1 MSLWLTLGSITFKRE
16 FNDSGHSFRGYFLS
30 RLIELDSDE
39 ARALP
44 VKARGPAEGLERYAV
59 VLLLLLAAVG
69 FALRAVGVG
78 QVGLAEDEINKLEAV
93 RAYERGDFTENAEHP
108 MVMKALIYASVR
120 AGDAWNARGPEGD
133 RLRLLVISD
142 EAAVRL
148 PNILFG
154 TLTIFPV
161 FLLTTA
167 FFGRRTGLVTAALWA
182 TGVGA
187 VTYNRVAKEDTLLV
201 FFMLFALYF
210 YIRAKRTSGFDPATK
225 KRNYILSGVSWGL
238 MFASKYFPHYF
249 GLNMLYHY
257 LFHVRTRE
265 AGEPRGNTPIIFYIV
280 VVVTFLLVNPAVLS
294 PKTWAYLS
302 AYSSE
307 QLLTHHGYLLGET
320 LYHNVVSK
328 GPFGATPVYFY
339 VLYLVTKTPPLVLFA
354 FGAGLVA
361 LWRRRREPGAA
372 FLLFMLFFWIV
383 PYSLMGAKW
392 LRYTLSLMP
401 FVYMTAAVGV
411 VALTRWLVELL
422 KAGRSPGLAACVGAA
437 SLALFVG
444 VPAWAAARA
453 APHYALY
460 TNALV
465 PRPAGYYFPHDEL
478 YDDGLR
484 EAIKYVADHAPPGAT
499 LAHETPGVVSHYL
512 ARFGREDLRLRV
524 ISDPQFDVTS
534 EPGPVYAI
542 LQRGRTYFENR
553 EAMGRVRASF
563 KPETQIV
570 IDGVVAAEVYSK
582 R

>member
-1 MSLWLTLGSITFKRE
+1 M
-16 FNDSGHSFRGYFLS
+16 S
-30 RLIELDSDE
+30 RLIELDSE
-39 ARALP
+39 GARTSTAAARAHGL
-44 VKARGPAEGLERYAV
+44 GGDLERYAV
-59 VLLLLLAAVG
+59 VVLLLLAAVG
-69 FALRAVGVG
+69 FALRVSGVG
-78 QVGLAEDEINKLEAV
+78 QIGLAEDEINKLEAV
-93 RAYERGDFTENAEHP
+93 RAYDRGDFTENAEHP
-108 MVMKALIYASVR
+108 MLMKALIYISVR
-120 AGDAWNARGPEGD
+120 AADAWNARAAEGG
-133 RLRLLVISD
+133 RLRRLDIGD

-154 TLTIFPV
+154 TLTVFPI

-167 FFGRRTGLVTAALWA
+167 FFGRRTGLVAAALWA

-187 VTYNRVAKEDTLLV
+187 ITYNRVAKEDTLLV

-210 YIRAKRTSGFDPATK
+210 YIRAKRASGFEPKTK
-225 KRNYILSGVSWGL
+225 KRSYILSGVAWGL

-257 LFHVRTRE
+257 LFHVRLRKP
-265 AGEPRGNTPIIFYIV
+265 GEPRGNTPFVFYVVIFA
-280 VVVTFLLVNPAVLS
+280 TFMLVNPAVLS

-307 QLLTHHGYLLGET
+307 QLLTHHGYLMGET

-328 GPFGATPVYFY
+328 APFGATPVYFY
-339 VLYLVTKTPPLVLFA
+339 LLYLVTKTPPLVLFA
-354 FGAGLVA
+354 LVAGLVA
-361 LWRRRREPGAA
+361 LWRGRREPGAA
-372 FLLFMLFFWIV
+372 FLLFMLLFWLV

-411 VALTRWLVELL
+411 VALTRWLVEWL
-422 KAGRSPGLAACVGAA
+422 KAGRRSGLAAWVSAA

-444 VPAWAAARA
+444 VPAWGAARA

-460 TNALV
+460 TNALA

-499 LAHETPGVVSHYL
+499 LAHETPGVVQHYL
-512 ARFGREDLRLRV
+512 ARFGREDLRSQV
-524 ISDPQFDVTS
+524 ISDPRFDVTN
-534 EPGPVYAI
+534 EPGPLYVI
-542 LQRGRTYFENR
+542 LQRGRTYFENQA
-553 EAMGRVRASF
+553 EMERVRADF

-570 IDGVVAAEVYSK
+570 IDGVVAAEVYLK
-582 R
+582 K

>member
-1 MSLWLTLGSITFKRE
+1 MMLNKNNPR
-16 FNDSGHSFRGYFLS
+16 R
-30 RLIELDSDE
+30 
-39 ARALP
+39 P
-44 VKARGPAEGLERYAV
+44 ERYV
-59 VLLLLLAAVG
+59 VVVLLLLAAVG
-69 FALRAVGVG
+69 FGLRLWGIA

-108 MVMKALIYASVR
+108 MLMKALIYASVR
-120 AGDAWNARGPEGD
+120 AADAWNARAAEGD
-133 RLRLLVISD
+133 RLRRLDLGD

-154 TLTIFPV
+154 TLTVFPI
-161 FLLTTA
+161 FLLTTV
-167 FFGRRTGLVTAALWA
+167 FFGRRTGLVAAALWA

-210 YIRAKRTSGFDPATK
+210 YVRAKQASGFEPGRK
-225 KRNYILSGVSWGL
+225 RRNYILSGVSWGL

-257 LFHVRTRE
+257 LFHVRVRK
-265 AGEPRGNTPIIFYIV
+265 AGEPRGNTPPVFYFV
-280 VVVTFLLVNPAVLS
+280 VAATFLVANPAVFM
-294 PKTWAYLS
+294 PQTWAYLT

-307 QLLTHHGYLLGET
+307 QLLTHHGYLMGET

-339 VLYLVTKTPPLVLFA
+339 LLYLWTKTPAPVLLAFA
-354 FGAGLVA
+354 AGLWA

-372 FLLFMLFFWIV
+372 FLLFMLFFWVV

-411 VALTRWLVELL
+411 AWTASWLSGLL
-422 KAGRSPGLAACVGAA
+422 KAGRGGGMAAAW
-437 SLALFVG
+437 
-444 VPAWAAARA
+444 AWAAALAVFVGAPAYAAVKA
-453 APHYALY
+453 APHYSLY
-460 TNALV
+460 TNALS
-465 PRPAGYYFPHDEL
+465 PRGAGYYFPHDEL

-484 EAIKYVADHAPPGAT
+484 EAVKYVAEHAPRGAT
-499 LAHETPGVVSHYL
+499 LANETPGVVRYYL
-512 ARFGREDLRLRV
+512 ARYGREDLLSRT
-524 ISDPQFDVTS
+524 ISDPRFDVTQA
-534 EPGPVYAI
+534 PAPVYAI

-553 EAMGRVRASF
+553 DEMNAVRAQF
-563 KPETQIV
+563 NPEEQV
-570 IDGVVAAEVYSK
+570 VVDGVVAAEVYSK

>member
-1 MSLWLTLGSITFKRE
+1 MMLNKNNPR
-16 FNDSGHSFRGYFLS
+16 R
-30 RLIELDSDE
+30 
-39 ARALP
+39 P
-44 VKARGPAEGLERYAV
+44 ERYV
-59 VLLLLLAAVG
+59 VVVLLLLAAVG
-69 FALRAVGVG
+69 FGLRLWGIA

-108 MVMKALIYASVR
+108 MLMKALIYVSVR
-120 AGDAWNARGPEGD
+120 AADAWNARAAEGE
-133 RLRLLVISD
+133 RLRLLDIGD

-154 TLTIFPV
+154 TLTVFPV
-161 FLLTTA
+161 FLLTSV
-167 FFGRRTGLVTAALWA
+167 FFGRRTGLVAAALWA

-210 YIRAKRTSGFDPATK
+210 YIRAKRTSGFEPKTK
-225 KRNYILSGVSWGL
+225 KRNYILSGVAWGL

-257 LFHVRTRE
+257 LFHVRPRSP
-265 AGEPRGNTPIIFYIV
+265 GEPRGNTPFVFYV
-280 VVVTFLLVNPAVLS
+280 VVVATFLLVNPAVLS

-307 QLLTHHGYLLGET
+307 QLLTHHGYLMGET

-328 GPFGATPVYFY
+328 APFGATPVYFY
-339 VLYLVTKTPPLVLFA
+339 LLYLVTKTPPLLLCA
-354 FGAGLVA
+354 FVAGLVA

-372 FLLFMLFFWIV
+372 FLLFMLLFWIV

-422 KAGRSPGLAACVGAA
+422 KAGQRPGLATWVGAA

-460 TNALV
+460 TNALA

-484 EAIKYVADHAPPGAT
+484 EAIKYVADQAPHGAT
-499 LAHETPGVVSHYL
+499 LAHETPGVVQHYL
-512 ARFGREDLRLRV
+512 TRFGREDLRSQV
-524 ISDPQFDVTS
+524 ISDPRFDVTN
-534 EPGPVYAI
+534 EPAPLYVI
-542 LQRGRTYFENR
+542 LQRGRTYFENQA
-553 EAMGRVRASF
+553 EMEHVRADF

-570 IDGVVAAEVYSK
+570 IDGVVTAEVYSK
-582 R
+582 K

>member
-1 MSLWLTLGSITFKRE
+1 LGA
-16 FNDSGHSFRGYFLS
+16 G
-30 RLIELDSDE
+30 
-39 ARALP
+39 ARA
-44 VKARGPAEGLERYAV
+44 RGLAEVLERHAV
-59 VLLLLLAAVG
+59 LVLFVLAAAG
-69 FALRAVGVG
+69 FALRAGGVG
-78 QVGLAEDEINKLEAV
+78 QIGLAEDEINKLEAV

-120 AGDAWNARGPEGD
+120 AADAWNARGGGD
-133 RLRLLVISD
+133 RNLLPDISE
-142 EAAVRL
+142 EAAVRF

-154 TLTIFPV
+154 TLTVFPI
-161 FLLTTA
+161 FLLTAA
-167 FFGRRTGLVTAALWA
+167 FFGRRTGLVAAALWA

-210 YIRAKRTSGFDPATK
+210 YIRAKQAGGFEPAA
-225 KRNYILSGVSWGL
+225 KRKNYILSAVSWGL

-257 LFHVRTRE
+257 LFHVRKRE
-265 AGEPRGNTPIIFYIV
+265 AGEPRGNTPFVFYLITFA
-280 VVVTFLLVNPAVLS
+280 TFLLVNPAVLS

-307 QLLTHHGYLLGET
+307 SLLTHHGYLMGET

-328 GPFGATPVYFY
+328 APFGATPVYFY
-339 VLYLVTKTPPLVLFA
+339 LLYLLTKTPVPVLAAFA
-354 FGAGLVA
+354 AGLVA

-372 FLLFMLFFWIV
+372 FLLFMLLFWLV

-411 VALTRWLVELL
+411 VALTRRLVEWL
-422 KAGRSPGLAACVGAA
+422 KAGRRPALAAWAGAA
-437 SLALFVG
+437 SLAVFVG
-444 VPAWAAARA
+444 VPAWSAAAA

-460 TNALV
+460 TNALA

-484 EAIKYVADHAPPGAT
+484 EAIKYVADHAPHGAT
-499 LAHETPGVVSHYL
+499 IAHETPGVVGHYL
-512 ARFGREDLRLRV
+512 TRFGREDLRPQV
-524 ISDPQFDVTS
+524 ISDPHFDVTS

-542 LQRGRTYFENR
+542 LQRGRTYFENH
-553 EAMGRVRASF
+553 EEMQRVRADF
-563 KPETQIV
+563 HPETQIA

-582 R
+582 K